1 MQIEFSMKQ
10 GDSVSGGWAFA
21 VAAGGMVQLKARSVL
36 VGAGGMMAVG
46 TLYPRR
52 GLWLAPVGGGAT
64 V

>member
-21 VAAGGMVQLKARSVL
+21 VAAGGWYSLRQEMSLSAQ
-36 VGAGGMMAVG
+36 GMMAVG